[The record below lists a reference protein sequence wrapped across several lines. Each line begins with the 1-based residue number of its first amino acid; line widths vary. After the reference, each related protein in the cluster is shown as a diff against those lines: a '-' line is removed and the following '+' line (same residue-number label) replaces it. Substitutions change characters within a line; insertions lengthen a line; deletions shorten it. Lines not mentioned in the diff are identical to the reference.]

1 MLEEKDA
8 AINKLT
14 ARLQLREGFTD
25 EADKTQMTLRNEAK
39 RWENKYHELLA
50 DFEGYKFKVEEQSIS
65 LPIMQKQNQLLKD
78 RIRDLERDLTLME
91 VEKKVLTGRLE
102 TVKEDYTTLRLAQM
116 ANKNIKEL
124 HYARDFNFK
133 ENAIELIREN
143 KNLKDLLRT

>member
-124 HYARDFNFK
+124 NNARDVNFK